1 MMQAPGPF
9 RLEPVFLE
17 KVWAARHLPPALAG
31 LWPAPEMTGEIW
43 LASDRHRV
51 TPVAEGPLAGQGLDQ
66 VTARWGSWLLGQE
79 PRPGQGFPLLL
90 KILSVGQWLSVQVHP
105 DDEQAA
111 RLENEPWGKS
121 EAWHIL
127 EAEKDAAIIMGLEP
141 GVDRQALARAVAEKR
156 LGQVLARVPARPGD
170 TFHLPAGTVHAAGPG
185 LCFFEVQQSSDV
197 TYRFY
202 DWDRLGLDGKPR
214 QLHQDKALAVMK
226 TSGPGRPFPPRE
238 LESGPARLTLLV
250 EDEHFALLRVEA
262 AADYAPSWGGRRLR
276 LVLVL
281 SGRGRWVGPAGGEL
295 LPGQCWVVPAGLEGA
310 LIRPQAG
317 GLVLLESLAL

>member
-1 MMQAPGPF
+1 MQAPGPF
-9 RLEPVFLE
+9 PLEPVFLE
-17 KVWAARHLPPALAG
+17 KVWAARRLPPRLAR
-31 LWPAPEMTGEIW
+31 LWPAPEITGEIW

-51 TPVAEGPLAGQGLDQ
+51 TPVAGGALAGQGLDQ
-66 VTARWGSWLLGQE
+66 VMARWGGWLLGRE

-141 GVDRQALARAVAEKR
+141 GVDRRALARAVAQKR
-156 LGQVLARVPARPGD
+156 LPRVLARVPARPGD

-202 DWDRLGLDGKPR
+202 DWDRPGLDGKPR
-214 QLHQDKALAVMK
+214 RLHQDKALAVMK

-262 AADYAPSWGGRRLR
+262 GAPYTPSWGGRLLR
-276 LVLVL
+276 LLLVL
-281 SGRGRWVGPAGGEL
+281 SGRGRWRTGAEGEL
-295 LPGQCWVVPAGLEGA
+295 APGQCWVLPAGCQGVQ
-310 LIRPQAG
+310 IDPG
-317 GLVLLESLAL
+317 GEELVMLESLAR